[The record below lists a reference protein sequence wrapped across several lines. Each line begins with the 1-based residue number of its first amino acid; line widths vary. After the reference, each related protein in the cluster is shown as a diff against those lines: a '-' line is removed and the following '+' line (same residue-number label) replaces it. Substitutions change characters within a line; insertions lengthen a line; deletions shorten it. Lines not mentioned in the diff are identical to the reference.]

1 MYASQLASYN
11 DSMEQMGLEYG
22 RGSKIDASYLYDQ
35 IKPVTMT
42 NRGGVLAPVLA
53 VAGGSYLLGEDQVLG
68 SMNNGMKN
76 AYDGMQTIYGNA
88 LDNGMN
94 SVIDFF
100 NPKPDMMA
108 NGPLSRNTKRTPSL
122 NRVRASLGDNEV
134 MPLAEQR
141 YLAEMDYNNSP
152 LTEAEMG
159 SRPVQELD
167 TGPFDLAV
175 EDLPLVAKKGPLV
188 RGTYDDYIS
197 ERNRRARLNSKLEY
211 ERMQKGR

>member
-108 NGPLSRNTKRTPSL
+108 NGPMSRNTKRTPSL

>member
-22 RGSKIDASYLYDQ
+22 MGSKIDASYLYDQ